1 MKVTIT
7 EALHEMRR
15 LRNVDAGRLRGVAVH
30 YYLDELTDLD
40 RLPAPWGSR
49 LVELIEARKAGT
61 ITTDTPHY
69 LVYSDRMPVAWAT
82 VHAAVVTPTVPMS
95 TVQAKHQRQVA
106 AVLADLDRDILEG
119 LADLRDQ
126 REGRPDTTEAHHE
139 PHMIGALRVAPADDP
154 TATRWVRP
162 SADLDQTRADVA
174 RALGVPAADALIV
187 SAVGYGH
194 HGYHAHRLSQE
205 LVCAM
210 QAIAAAND
218 VSLAT
223 VGNWIDSDHGQAGT
237 VDASTLPA
245 RFAAVYIG
253 RYTSEADYTVHRMDT
268 LGWTDLLRDSEMEA
282 YFDLP
287 RYARHL
293 FISDVFSIGLDGSH
307 PWRSVEVFHRPVALR
322 VAVDEA
328 TRRLQQAVD
337 RDDGAHLLR
346 ALPRTVLLGIA
357 AQHHVGVTGAEA
369 GGVPL
374 SEASLIDTLLTERF
388 GEITTTASSTA
399 SIE

>member
-1 MKVTIT
+1 MKFTIT

-15 LRNVDAGRLRGVAVH
+15 LQNVDAGRLRGVAVN
-30 YYLDELTDLD
+30 YYLDELTGLD

-49 LVELIEARKAGT
+49 LVELIEARRAGT
-61 ITTDTPHY
+61 ITADTPHY

-82 VHAAVVTPTVPMS
+82 VHAAVVTPTVAMS

-119 LADLRDQ
+119 LADQRDL

-139 PHMIGALRVAPADDP
+139 PHMVGALRVAPADDP

-162 SADLDQTRADVA
+162 SADLDETRADVA
-174 RALGVPAADALIV
+174 RTLGISAADALIV

-194 HGYHAHRLSQE
+194 HGYHAHRLSLE

-210 QAIAAAND
+210 QATAAAND

-223 VGNWIDSDHGQAGT
+223 VGNWIDHGLAT
-237 VDASTLPA
+237 NAEASTLPG
-245 RFAAVYIG
+245 RFAAVYSG
-253 RYTSEADYTVHRMDT
+253 RYTSEADYAHHRMDT
-268 LGWTDLLRDSEMEA
+268 QGWTGLLRDSGMEA

-293 FISDVFSIGLDGSH
+293 FVRDVFGIGLDGAH
-307 PWRSVEVFHRPVALR
+307 PWRGVEVFHRPAALR
-322 VAVDEA
+322 VAVNEA
-328 TRRLQQAVD
+328 TSRLRQAVD
-337 RDDGAHLLR
+337 RRRGTPAACPTPRGAARHR
-346 ALPRTVLLGIA
+346 RTAPRRRDRRGSCR
-357 AQHHVGVTGAEA
+357 GVRRG
-369 GGVPL
+369 P
-374 SEASLIDTLLTERF
+374 TER
-388 GEITTTASSTA
+388 GQPDRHAANQAVRRHEHHR
-399 SIE
+399 